1 MSKKLSLWD
10 LYQRQDEID
19 QQLISHTH
27 HYNDLTGFHSCAST
41 GVADRALSSDSAN
54 KVKNDLI
61 LKNSSGN
68 NVNYNGSSQ
77 VDLSGGVYYA
87 ATAGTTKQSTNS
99 DTVDNLHAYQM
110 ATLSETGNPNGT
122 SHVLTCKYNT
132 DRDGKFKFM
141 TSNNIPVKCDY
152 ANDAK
157 NAENSSKLNGYNLDQ
172 IKSKLFEEIRVSSGM
187 GIITYSNT
195 VRETIPINKTFKN
208 NYKIEN
214 GQYYINGKPHLGSDN
229 SSICK
234 LYDYVCK
241 YDGYLRIKFKDTT
254 FKITSTN
261 EYFNTL
267 NGIFLHYYVVGD
279 DHIDMSKEFAKK
291 SFNIEIKSHVD
302 IPGELIYKL
311 STTGAGEYIGNVS
324 NYIDIFVNAGQH
336 IIFYYADKNAYLQNG
351 YTPFNTTYTGSIG
364 SIEFCYDFI

>member
-41 GVADRALSSDSAN
+41 GVADRALSADSAN

-152 ANDAK
+152 ANNADTANTSDVSNKIK
-157 NAENSSKLNGYNLDQ
+157 NTLILKNIRGTNVTFNGSEKIDLSEGVYYAFKSGNANTLDGYSLEQIKQLIKETVRQEGGDYTGKKIILIKRITLQNNSNIFNFENSKGGILRLTFKTLSARIILTVDDNVIINNETVNLYGNTIGKIGEDRLSEY
-172 IKSKLFEEIRVSSGM
+172 IIPFERVVNIQNDGSYLEVG
-187 GIITYSNT
+187 GIAY
-195 VRETIPINKTFKN
+195 INK
-208 NYKIEN
+208 
-214 GQYYINGKPHLGSDN
+214 
-229 SSICK
+229 
-234 LYDYVCK
+234 
-241 YDGYLRIKFKDTT
+241 
-254 FKITSTN
+254 
-261 EYFNTL
+261 
-267 NGIFLHYYVVGD
+267 
-279 DHIDMSKEFAKK
+279 
-291 SFNIEIKSHVD
+291 
-302 IPGELIYKL
+302 
-311 STTGAGEYIGNVS
+311 
-324 NYIDIFVNAGQH
+324 
-336 IIFYYADKNAYLQNG
+336 
-351 YTPFNTTYTGSIG
+351 
-364 SIEFCYDFI
+364 